1 MSNGSFRDRQ
11 VAAEY
16 EGTTARCRSCQAMTE
31 HETLCNLGGLCHAC
45 YQHYLDPAPER
56 KPPMT
61 LEQKRELLAKLRG
74 LLAPKSDPGR
84 QCADQLRARRE
95 RDGKLGSAQR
105 DQLAALEGIGK

>member
-31 HETLCNLGGLCHAC
+31 HETLCNLGGMCHAC

-56 KPPMT
+56 KPPLT
-61 LEQKRELLAKLRG
+61 LEQKREALAKMRG
-74 LLAPKSDPGR
+74 LLTMGKNPGR
-84 QCADQLRARRE
+84 QCADQLRARLK
-95 RDGKLGSAQR
+95 RDGKLGPAQR
-105 DQLAALEGIGK
+105 AQLAALEGIGK